1 MSLQYTYVTT
11 VPSLFRHFQ
20 PPLGK
25 ASLGTPLK
33 ESIKGGEGVGSV
45 ATST

>member
-1 MSLQYTYVTT
+1 MLQGDMVGCFIENKAFST
-11 VPSLFRHFQ
+11 
-20 PPLGK
+20 PPCEK